1 MKFGSQSEVGR
12 IKRLLLKHPRD
23 AFLSQEN
30 IQTQWKEL
38 NYLAP
43 PDYERAVEE
52 YDEFV
57 GILKRSSPEI
67 QYLPADDRTGLDS
80 IYVHDSLIITD
91 KGALLCRMGK
101 KKRQGR
107 RGFGLD

>member
-38 NYLAP
+38 NYSAP
-43 PDYERAVEE
+43 PE
-52 YDEFV
+52 
-57 GILKRSSPEI
+57 
-67 QYLPADDRTGLDS
+67 
-80 IYVHDSLIITD
+80 
-91 KGALLCRMGK
+91 
-101 KKRQGR
+101 
-107 RGFGLD
+107 